1 MTVDPEHIY
10 YMMPNDGNILH
21 MVYDVNDDP
30 LQTVDEVHVWCLLD
44 YGVVTC
50 NNKRKDCDQ
59 DVSFGVVL
67 FQIAERSLTPDLS
80 SSTQR

>member
-1 MTVDPEHIY
+1 
-10 YMMPNDGNILH
+10 

-30 LQTVDEVHVWCLLD
+30 LQTSPVYFGVFRCLVGPHVWCLLD

-50 NNKRKDCDQ
+50 NNTRKDCDQ